1 MTSRACIPRTN
12 RLLKSLDE
20 LEREIRDSKF
30 SSDYKDIRTCLLLLL
45 IEEAHIYHIVPNRT
59 YTQRQA
65 DLARC
70 ANVLESA
77 ATKEFLK
84 ERKDWFRWTMY
95 KDLCLIRHAWGVY
108 LRSSLDWDWDTASC
122 LERLFKLPDE
132 VVPQTALIASIDL
145 DAAEADTWIISTK
158 ASLPKQMRVAYRSA
172 SGKMEYMIF
181 LHSPSI
187 GDVVSADE
195 STHVT
200 KVRDEALAII
210 TESRGGGVEEDENGL
225 GIMLNENS
233 DSAPKLETDLN
244 GGVKQV
250 IEKQEEVALI
260 TEEPS
265 YGAVEKSR
273 EESEIVVH
281 ENLNGDAPQAHA
293 TELGVKD
300 NRFGDGCADE
310 YCLEEMMKNLEVIK
324 EQKAD
329 QISILSLD

>member
-30 SSDYKDIRTCLLLLL
+30 SSDFKDIRTCLLLLL

-65 DLARC
+65 DLARN
-70 ANVLESA
+70 ANVIESA

-95 KDLCLIRHAWGVY
+95 KDLCLIRHVWGVY

-132 VVPQTALIASIDL
+132 VVPQTALISSIDL
-145 DAAEADTWIISTK
+145 DTAEADTWIISTK

-172 SGKMEYMIF
+172 SGKMEYMTF
-181 LHSPSI
+181 VHSPSI
-187 GDVVSADE
+187 GVVSADE
-195 STHVT
+195 STHVN
-200 KVRDEALAII
+200 KVRDEALAISM
-210 TESRGGGVEEDENGL
+210 EPRGGGVEEDKNGL
-225 GIMLNENS
+225 VIMLDENN
-233 DSAPKLETDLN
+233 DSAPKLETDSN
-244 GGVKQV
+244 SGVKQV

-265 YGAVEKSR
+265 YGAVKKSR

-281 ENLNGDAPQAHA
+281 ENGNAPQAHT

-310 YCLEEMMKNLEVIK
+310 YGLEEMMKNLEVIK

>member
-30 SSDYKDIRTCLLLLL
+30 SSDFKDIRTCLLLLL

-65 DLARC
+65 DLARN
-70 ANVLESA
+70 ANVIESA

-95 KDLCLIRHAWGVY
+95 KDLCLIRHVWGVY

-145 DAAEADTWIISTK
+145 DAVEADTWIISTN

-172 SGKMEYMIF
+172 SGKMEYMTF
-181 LHSPSI
+181 LHSPSV

-200 KVRDEALAII
+200 KVRDEASAII
-210 TESRGGGVEEDENGL
+210 TEPRAGGREEDENGL
-225 GIMLNENS
+225 GIMLDENS
-233 DSAPKLETDLN
+233 DSTPELETDTN
-244 GGVKQV
+244 SGVKQV

-273 EESEIVVH
+273 EESEIVVQ
-281 ENLNGDAPQAHA
+281 ENGVAPQAHA

-310 YCLEEMMKNLEVIK
+310 YGLEEMMKNLEVIK
-324 EQKAD
+324 EQQAD